1 MFVSFF
7 SFLFIFGIENC
18 TDHANSSSVFHFLL
32 CVCFAIAEMKNC
44 INFYHCLL
52 IFSYAFHSC
61 LTPWSP
67 NSFALLSA
75 NSLFFFLLK
84 KCKEKKKTHTNIHTH
99 IFISPPNRL
108 LCWFVRRIDITTE
121 SHFLRYFPI
130 KLNKYFPN
138 EKKNENKRVRF
149 KSCSERENDE
159 KKPPSIGIY
168 LWEMLN
174 FRFLINNSQE

>member
-1 MFVSFF
+1 MLANWSHTDNEQCNKSHSGAPIWFPNPVTAAWYYCSSFFFSPHYFVFFFCFSVVFVSFF

-84 KCKEKKKTHTNIHTH
+84 KCKEKKKHTQTYIHIYLFHPRIVFYVDLYDGLISLRNH
-99 IFISPPNRL
+99 IFCAIS
-108 LCWFVRRIDITTE
+108 
-121 SHFLRYFPI
+121 
-130 KLNKYFPN
+130 
-138 EKKNENKRVRF
+138 
-149 KSCSERENDE
+149 
-159 KKPPSIGIY
+159 
-168 LWEMLN
+168 
-174 FRFLINNSQE
+174 Q